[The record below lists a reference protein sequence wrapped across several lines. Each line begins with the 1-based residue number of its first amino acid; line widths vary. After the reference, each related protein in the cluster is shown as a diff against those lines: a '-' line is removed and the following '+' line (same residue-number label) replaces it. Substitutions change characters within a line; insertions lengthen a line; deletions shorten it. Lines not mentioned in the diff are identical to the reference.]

1 MLTDAMK
8 HRQVDAQLVQGIG
21 AADRRY
27 AADNTGDL
35 HEPEG
40 APRGGGVVSVWVH
53 CRKVG
58 DGSRFPAEMID
69 VYWTASFDIPADLR
83 YARCKCM
90 RPQAATSA

>member
-1 MLTDAMK
+1 MK

-90 RPQAATSA
+90 RP